1 MINLFNKKVILLIF
15 LIFLSLSA
23 VSANST
29 DDSVSTSP
37 VDNDNLTADSAEN
50 TVHSE
55 SSEGNFKELTGLIED
70 VSQNGTLEL
79 NKDYKHDSGDSD
91 GIEITK
97 SITISG
103 NGHII
108 NGSDASG
115 IFKISNSNIILKDI
129 IFSNAFS
136 GDCGAAINLN
146 NVNCEIINCSFINNQ
161 ANNAGG
167 AIYLSNSNINITNC
181 TFSNNMGY
189 GLFVQGGAIY
199 ATYNSAVNAAN
210 TKFYHNNADCGGAIF
225 AFNFTDLNINHCDF
239 FENIANYYG
248 GSIYSD
254 SVIKVNHSNFYSNKA
269 KLKGGAIHSSNS
281 PYFCN
286 DYLMVNNSNF
296 YNNSAEWGGAILCSN
311 IGNNLI
317 YNSKFVSNR
326 AVCGAVYSRTSIN
339 NVSIIDSSCFDNE
352 AINGTIIYA
361 PSCGEIILKN
371 GNFTNNDGDYGV
383 LIYTVQG
390 RFKLT
395 FLNHN
400 ITINNCNI
408 SDNDASHSLIFS
420 LWGNI
425 LLNNSNLVYHDNSYP
440 CFVIYKIA
448 NGTVDYENN
457 YFGATEPDFSKLI
470 YVNDTVGSYNLSAL
484 SSSSDPSDG
493 ACSSNIIQIDENHTV
508 VSYRRDSSVP
518 LTLFIGGNGEM
529 RQVKFDDTYFLHLII
544 TKDGWVVTHG
554 GFDGPFVSEQVEA
567 IAKKM
572 IENNNISQEYLDL
585 IYDLKYF
592 YGLSMGHF
600 LIKAPDGRYAIA
612 DYFNQSSHG
621 FEMGILKPGE
631 YILCP
636 NNFLLH
642 KKGNISDI
650 EYEDNI
656 LTSRYIAATDLY
668 GVYRTTI
675 QTYDFKKEIID
686 GQLIT
691 HAEVYISNDDGHFRN
706 VSWGDY
712 FNDVYYSDMKYL
724 YGEDIPIIMNGKYLE
739 DYILD
744 TVQLN
749 KTKLIASPIV
759 TAYDDSNYL
768 TVTLLDEFDNP
779 LKGKQIS
786 IELNN
791 NNLTLITNQEGQVK
805 VPTANL
811 NSGTY
816 IVSIT
821 FKGDEAYADSEE
833 LSVIIVNKLKTELT
847 SSSISTVYNIN
858 KDLVVTLK
866 DERGKAIEG
875 VKVNIVLNGI
885 NHVLTADKNGQ
896 VKLSTKGLA
905 PNVYDAVILFN
916 GNENYENSY
925 NTAKITVKK
934 AKAKLTAKNKKF
946 IKSKKVKKYSVT
958 LKTDT
963 NMALKK
969 VKLTLKIKGKT
980 YKATTNAKGKATFKI
995 KNLKKKGTFKATI
1008 KFKGNAYYNAVT
1020 KKVKIKI
1027 K

>member
-1 MINLFNKKVILLIF
+1 MFNKKVILLIF

-29 DDSVSTSP
+29 DDSVSTSL
-37 VDNDNLTADSAEN
+37 VDNGNLTVESDDN
-50 TVHSE
+50 IVHSE
-55 SSEGNFKELTGLIED
+55 SGEGNFKELTGLIEN

-79 NKDYKHDSGDSD
+79 TKDYKHDSGDCD
-91 GIEITK
+91 GIEISK

-136 GDCGAAINLN
+136 GDCGGAINLN

-167 AIYLSNSNINITNC
+167 AIYSSNSNINIANC
-181 TFSNNMGY
+181 TFTNNMGY

-199 ATYNSAVNAAN
+199 ATYNSTVNAVN
-210 TKFYHNNADCGGAIF
+210 TKFYRNNADCGGAIF
-225 AFNFTDLNINHCDF
+225 TFNFTDLNINYCDF

-254 SVIKVNHSNFYSNKA
+254 SVINVNYSNFYSNKA

-286 DYLMVNNSNF
+286 DCLMVDNSNF

-317 YNSKFVSNR
+317 YNSTFVSNH
-326 AVCGAVYSRTSIN
+326 AVCGAAYSRTSIN

-361 PSCGEIILKN
+361 PSCGEITLRN
-371 GNFTNNDGDYGV
+371 NNFTNNGGDYGV

-390 RFKLT
+390 RFNLT

-408 SDNDASHSLIFS
+408 SDNKALHSLIFS

-448 NGTVDYENN
+448 NGTVNYENN
-457 YFGATEPDFSKLI
+457 FFGVEEPDFTKLI
-470 YVNDTVGSYNLSAL
+470 YVNDTIGSYNLSD
-484 SSSSDPSDG
+484 SSTSSDMSDG

-529 RQVKFDDTYFLHLII
+529 RQVKLDDTYFIHLLI
-544 TKDGWVVTHG
+544 TNDGWVFTHG
-554 GFDGPFVSEQVEA
+554 GFDGPYVSEQVEA

-600 LIKAPDGRYAIA
+600 IIKAPDGRYAIA

-642 KKGNISDI
+642 KKGNISDF
-650 EYEDNI
+650 EYGDNI

-686 GQLIT
+686 GQLIS
-691 HAEVYISNDDGHFRN
+691 HVEVYISNDDGHFRN

-724 YGEDIPIIMNGKYLE
+724 FGENIPIIMDGKYLE

-749 KTKLIASPIV
+749 KTKLNASPIV
-759 TAYDDSNYL
+759 TAYGDSDYL

-779 LKGKQIS
+779 LEGKQIS
-786 IELNN
+786 IGLNN
-791 NNLTLITNQEGQVK
+791 SNLTLITNQEGQVK

-816 IVSIT
+816 IVLIT
-821 FKGDEAYADSEE
+821 FKGDEVYADSEE
-833 LSVIIVNKLKTELT
+833 LSVIVVNKLETELT
-847 SSSISTVYNIN
+847 SSSISAVYNIN
-858 KDLVVTLK
+858 KNLVVTLK
-866 DERGKAIEG
+866 DERGNAIEG
-875 VKVNIVLNGI
+875 VKVNIVLNGM
-885 NHVLTADKNGQ
+885 NHVLSADKNGQ
-896 VKLSTKGLA
+896 AKLSTKGLA
-905 PNVYDAVILFN
+905 PNIYYAVILFN
-916 GNENYENSY
+916 GNENYKNSY
-925 NTAKITVKK
+925 KTAKITVKK
-934 AKAKLTAKNKKF
+934 AKVKLTAKNKLFK
-946 IKSKKVKKYSVT
+946 KSKKIKKYKVT
-958 LKTDT
+958 LK
-963 NMALKK
+963 NNIGKA
-969 VKLTLKIKGKT
+969 VKNVKINLKIEGKI
-980 YKATTNAKGKATFKI
+980 YNAKTNKKGVATFKI
-995 KNLKKKGTFKATI
+995 KKFNKKGSFKSKV
-1008 KFKGNAYYNAVT
+1008 KFAGNKYYKPLT
-1020 KKVKIKI
+1020 KTVKIKI